1 MQRTGQA
8 LVDHESLIRSLGL
21 EGRYLLGVSAFWRGD
36 LARARQY
43 LEGAIEAYDV
53 SHRDEHLALYAQ
65 DPKAVCLVRLAW
77 VDLWAETPAGPM
89 RGPELLSRWPLMSTM
104 S

>member
-1 MQRTGQA
+1 M
-8 LVDHESLIRSLGL
+8 
-21 EGRYLLGVSAFWRGD
+21 SAFWRGD

-65 DPKAVCLVRLAW
+65 DPKAVCLVAW
-77 VDLWAETPAGPM
+77 PGSTCGRETPAGPM
-89 RGPELLSRWPLMSTM
+89 RGPDLLSSWQSI
-104 S
+104 SIIS